1 MRLRFILTEV
11 LQGLR
16 RNTTMALSVIIVTL
30 VSLAFVGSAAL
41 LQIQVGKLKDD
52 WYDRVEVSIF
62 LCPNQSNFAQCK
74 SGPVTSAQEDAIR
87 SVLGPDGALKDIVE
101 TVYYETKQEAWD
113 NLLLRDEDGFFAQQL
128 TADDMQPSFRVKLK
142 DPEQFALVADAVGEL
157 KGVEKV
163 KDQREV
169 FGPLFQILNRATLLA
184 ASLAI
189 VMLLAAM
196 LLITTTIR
204 LSALSRRRETTIMR
218 MVGSSK
224 TLIQLPFMLEGIIA
238 ATTGALL
245 SIVGLWLAVRYLVQ
259 DWLITSDLNWVDY
272 IDQGD
277 VFTVAPWLLLIGF
290 GLSAIA
296 SLVTLGRYTSA

>member
-1 MRLRFILTEV
+1 MRLRFIITETF
-11 LQGLR
+11 QGLR
-16 RNTTMALSVIIVTL
+16 RNSTMALSVIIVTL
-30 VSLAFVGSAAL
+30 VSLAFVGSAML

-62 LCPNQSNFAQCK
+62 LCPNVSDVANCK
-74 SGPVTSAQEDAIR
+74 SGPVTAAQEENIR
-87 SVLGPDGALKDIVE
+87 NILDTGALSDLVE
-101 TVYYETKQEAWD
+101 VWYYETKEQAWE
-113 NLLLRDEDGFFAQQL
+113 NLLESNPDDFLVQQL
-128 TADDMQPSFRVKLK
+128 TADDMQPSYRVKLK
-142 DPEQFALVADAVGEL
+142 DPEQFKVVADATANL
-157 KGVEKV
+157 PGVEHV
-163 KDQREV
+163 VDQRQV
-169 FGPLFQILNRATLLA
+169 FGPLFTILNRSTLLA

-189 VMLLAAM
+189 VMLLAAT

-224 TLIQLPFMLEGIIA
+224 ILIQLPFMLEGIIA
-238 ATTGALL
+238 AATGAIL

-259 DWLITSDLNWVDY
+259 DWLTQSTVNWVDY

-277 VFTVAPWLLLIGF
+277 VFSVAPWLFAIALA
-290 GLSAIA
+290 LSAIA